1 MLLRISENENHP
13 SSLEERFFKALK
25 EATITGYYTSE
36 FGIHND
42 LHDAGN
48 TFTST
53 NFRGAIIPSTE

>member
-13 SSLEERFFKALK
+13 SRLEERFFKTLK

-48 TFTST
+48 AFAST